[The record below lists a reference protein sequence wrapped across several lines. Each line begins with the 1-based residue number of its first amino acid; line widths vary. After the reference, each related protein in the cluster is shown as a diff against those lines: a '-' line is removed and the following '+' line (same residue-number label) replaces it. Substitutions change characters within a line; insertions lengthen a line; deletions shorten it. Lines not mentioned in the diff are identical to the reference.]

1 MDKKILEIV
10 NKYWLHKREKDYKMY
25 TSFSHI
31 FGGGYAAWYYSYM
44 WAEIFEADVFAKIK
58 EMWMFSSE
66 TWKKL
71 FSTIIWQWTRK
82 DALELFFDFMGR
94 EVENRAFMER
104 YWLN

>member
-1 MDKKILEIV
+1 
-10 NKYWLHKREKDYKMY
+10 
-25 TSFSHI
+25 
-31 FGGGYAAWYYSYM
+31 
-44 WAEIFEADVFAKIK
+44 
-58 EMWMFSSE
+58 MFSPE